1 MIMSELTKL
10 DVTNIANII
19 DELKAAARLRATD
32 KPSEPERDFSHLQPH
47 NLETEGWIDLKA
59 GYLRPKEVPFCLRC
73 QQGWMYQWLDNRMA
87 QIASMCPRCELPRRW
102 LKRLDKMRLPSDA
115 INMSFSTYEFDSDE
129 QRQAVGSMLEHMK
142 NGCKGQPN
150 GLFLYGPPGNGKT
163 SLLYCFARE
172 AAYLGLKVKYI
183 SHIGIMNQIKA
194 SWKDKNNKDP
204 LKDWLA
210 GIDLLL
216 IDEFAGVGGSANK
229 SPWWLS
235 QTVELIQEIY
245 QQWGAGELSVV
256 MTSNVYP
263 HQLLNIFSENP
274 AVKSRLGAMFPR
286 PIEMV
291 GRDRRLD
298 QVDMSAWGVR

>member
-1 MIMSELTKL
+1 MSEMSKL
-10 DVTNIANII
+10 DLSDYTNIIA
-19 DELKAAARLRATD
+19 ELKAGARARA
-32 KPSEPERDFSHLQPH
+32 SEQPPKVDLDFSDLEPK
-47 NLETEGWIDLKA
+47 NLEERNWIDLKA
-59 GYLRPKEVPFCLRC
+59 GYLKPRPVPFCGHC
-73 QQGWMYQWLDNRMA
+73 QEGWNYEWLPNRMA
-87 QIASMCPRCELPRRW
+87 QVASMCPRCEKPRRW

-115 INMSFSTYEFDSDE
+115 INMNFSTYEPDSPE
-129 QRQAVGSMLEHMK
+129 QKAAVESMLEYLRG
-142 NGCKGQPN
+142 GCQGAPHGLYVYGQ
-150 GLFLYGPPGNGKT
+150 PGNGKT

-172 AAYLGLKVKYI
+172 AAYLGLKVRYI

>member
-1 MIMSELTKL
+1 MSEMSKL
-10 DVTNIANII
+10 DLSDYTNIIA
-19 DELKAAARLRATD
+19 ELKAGARARA
-32 KPSEPERDFSHLQPH
+32 SEQPPKVDLDFSDLEPK
-47 NLETEGWIDLKA
+47 NLEERNWIDLKA
-59 GYLRPKEVPFCLRC
+59 GYLKPRPVPFCGHC
-73 QQGWMYQWLDNRMA
+73 QEGWNYEWLPNRMA
-87 QIASMCPRCELPRRW
+87 QVASMCPRCEKPRRW

-115 INMSFSTYEFDSDE
+115 INMNFSTYEPDSPE
-129 QRQAVGSMLEHMK
+129 QKAAVESMLEYLRG
-142 NGCKGQPN
+142 GCQGAPHGLYVYGQ
-150 GLFLYGPPGNGKT
+150 PGNGKT

-172 AAYLGLKVKYI
+172 AAYLGLKVRYI

-245 QQWGAGELSVV
+245 QQWAPVS
-256 MTSNVYP
+256 
-263 HQLLNIFSENP
+263 
-274 AVKSRLGAMFPR
+274 
-286 PIEMV
+286 
-291 GRDRRLD
+291 
-298 QVDMSAWGVR
+298 

>member
-1 MIMSELTKL
+1 MSELTKL

-87 QIASMCPRCELPRRW
+87 QIASMCPRCEKPRRW

-142 NGCKGQPN
+142 AGCKDQPHS
-150 GLFLYGPPGNGKT
+150 LYLYGPPGNGKT

-194 SWKDKNNKDP
+194 SWKDKANKDP

>member
-1 MIMSELTKL
+1 MKKL
-10 DVTNIANII
+10 DLTPFLNSIPH
-19 DELKAAARLRATD
+19 LKEQARARAAAEGRTTLFTD
-32 KPSEPERDFSHLQPH
+32 HSHLRPD
-47 NLETEGWIDLKA
+47 NLEAHDYVDLDA
-59 GYLRPKEVPFCLRC
+59 GYLRPRLVPHCGEC
-73 QQGWMYQWLDNRMA
+73 QDGWNYRWLPNRSA
-87 QIASMCPRCELPRRW
+87 QEAQMCHKCERPRRW

-115 INMSFSTYEFDSDE
+115 INMSFTTYDADSQE
-129 QRQAVGSMLEHMK
+129 QRQQIDSMLEYLR
-142 NGCKGQPN
+142 GGLQGQPT
-150 GLFLYGPPGNGKT
+150 GQYFYGPPGNGKT
-163 SLLYCFARE
+163 SLLYCYARE
-172 AAYLGLKVKYI
+172 AAYLGIKVKYI
-183 SHIGIMNQIKA
+183 SHIGIMNKIKA
-194 SWKDKNNKDP
+194 SWKSKDAQDP

-245 QQWGAGELSVV
+245 QQWSAGELAVV

-263 HQLLNIFSENP
+263 QQLLNIFSSNP
-274 AVKSRLGAMFPR
+274 AVKSRLGAMFRR
-286 PIEMV
+286 PCEMV

>member
-1 MIMSELTKL
+1 MSEMSKL
-10 DVTNIANII
+10 DLSDYTNIIA
-19 DELKAAARLRATD
+19 ELKAGARARA
-32 KPSEPERDFSHLQPH
+32 SEHPPKADLDFSDLKPQ
-47 NLETEGWIDLKA
+47 NLEARNWIDLKA
-59 GYLRPKEVPFCLRC
+59 GYLKPRPVPFCGRC
-73 QQGWMYQWLDNRMA
+73 QEGWNYEWLPNRIA
-87 QIASMCPRCELPRRW
+87 QVASMCPRCEKPRRW
-102 LKRLDKMRLPSDA
+102 LRRLDKMRLPSDA
-115 INMSFSTYEFDSDE
+115 INMSFATYEPDSPE
-129 QRQAVGSMLEHMK
+129 QKAAVESMLEYLRG
-142 NGCKGQPN
+142 GCQGAPHGLYVYGQ
-150 GLFLYGPPGNGKT
+150 PGNGKT

-183 SHIGIMNQIKA
+183 SHIGIMNTIKA
-194 SWKDKNNKDP
+194 SWNDKRNQGP

-263 HQLLNIFSENP
+263 HQLLNIFAENP